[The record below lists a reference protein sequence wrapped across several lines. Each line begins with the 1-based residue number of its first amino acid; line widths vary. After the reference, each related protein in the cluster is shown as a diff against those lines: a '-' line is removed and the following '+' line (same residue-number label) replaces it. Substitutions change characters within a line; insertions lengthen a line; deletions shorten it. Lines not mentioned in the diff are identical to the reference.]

1 MELKSSGLERT
12 QLTEPHHPRAR
23 SPSLKS
29 SQVKGEEAVLTH
41 DAAEYHPC
49 QDELSVNPKES
60 RRRACQP
67 NSCCLSNCMNNSKKK
82 MNQSISIS
90 RSKYNF
96 MAVMGNG
103 LIRAVG
109 NQSEYEVDEL

>member
-1 MELKSSGLERT
+1 
-12 QLTEPHHPRAR
+12 
-23 SPSLKS
+23 
-29 SQVKGEEAVLTH
+29 
-41 DAAEYHPC
+41 
-49 QDELSVNPKES
+49 
-60 RRRACQP
+60 
-67 NSCCLSNCMNNSKKK
+67 MNNSKKK